1 MLDAELI
8 ELLVCPETK
17 QPLRPLDPD
26 ALSRL
31 NEAIAEGR
39 VQNRGGSLLSAPLR
53 AGLVREDGRLLYPV
67 REDIPIM
74 LLDES
79 IEMGSLS

>member
-1 MLDAELI
+1 MVDAELI

-17 QPLRPLDPD
+17 QTLRPADPD
-26 ALSRL
+26 VLARL
-31 NEAIAEGR
+31 NEAIARGR
-39 VQNRGGSLLSAPLR
+39 VENRGGSPVSVPLE
-53 AGLVREDGRLLYPV
+53 AALVREDGQVLYPV

-79 IEMGSLS
+79 IEWGGLS

>member
-17 QPLRPLDPD
+17 QSLRRADTDVLT
-26 ALSRL
+26 RL
-31 NEAIAEGR
+31 NEAIADGR
-39 VQNRGGSLLSAPLR
+39 VQNRGGSSVSVPLESA
-53 AGLVREDGRLLYPV
+53 LVRDDGRLLYPV

-79 IEMGSLS
+79 IELDELS